1 MKSVRGIRVA
11 VAWGATMFVAA
22 WAMGETVTLKEEVYV
37 RGPKVLLGEVAIVEG
52 DDAEFLKTIEIAPA
66 ALPGATRRLNAALV
80 RSQLTKYGVDESEL
94 KFQGSRQ
101 VRATTMHL
109 AITKGMI
116 AEGLREYIRR
126 EMPWD
131 PDATVVEV
139 MSPASDF
146 LVSDGD
152 VDFRWIPNPQYRYLG
167 TGAFR
172 GEILVD
178 GQVEKS
184 FYAKVKIATY
194 EEVAVAATA
203 IRRGDLLST
212 ANVRLE
218 NRELS
223 ALKGAAFFSLTD
235 LKGSVA
241 KSTIFQGQVITPRK
255 VAAQILVKRNQII
268 AVETTIGALTIRA
281 RGRSLSQAAAG
292 DLVRVVNLRSKEEFV
307 GVLRADGVLVVD

>member
-1 MKSVRGIRVA
+1 MKSIRGFRLVA
-11 VAWGATMFVAA
+11 AWVVTMGVAA
-22 WAMGETVTLKEEVYV
+22 WAMGDTVTLKEEVYV

-52 DDAEFLKTIEIAPA
+52 DDAEYLKTIEIAPA

-80 RSQLTKYGVDESEL
+80 RSQLTKYGVDESQLE
-94 KFQGSRQ
+94 FRGSRQ

-109 AITKGMI
+109 TITKGMI

-131 PDATVVEV
+131 PDATIVEII
-139 MSPASDF
+139 SPPSDY

-178 GQVEKS
+178 GRVEKT
-184 FYAKVKIATY
+184 FYAKAKVMTY
-194 EEVAVAATA
+194 EQVVVAARG
-203 IRRGDLLST
+203 IQRGDILSS

-223 ALKGAAFFSLTD
+223 ALKGVSFFSLTD

-241 KSTIFQGQVITPRK
+241 KSTIFQGQVITARK
-255 VAAQILVKRNQII
+255 VAAPILLKRNQIVM
-268 AVETTIGALTIRA
+268 VETKIGALTIRA
-281 RGRSLSQAAAG
+281 RARSLTQAAAG
-292 DLVRVVNLRSKEEFV
+292 DLVRAVNLSSKEEFV